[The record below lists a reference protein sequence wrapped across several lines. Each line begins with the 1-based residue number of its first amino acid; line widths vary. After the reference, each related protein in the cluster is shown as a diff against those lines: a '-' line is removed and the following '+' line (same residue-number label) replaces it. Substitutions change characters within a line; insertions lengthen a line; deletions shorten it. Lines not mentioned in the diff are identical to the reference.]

1 MNPACSTVNVRP
13 AIVSVPDRGA
23 PRFSVNRYATLPFPV
38 PIAAEATVIHG
49 TLLAAVHAHVLLVV
63 DTLTVPLPSLTATL
77 SLVGEIE

>member
-1 MNPACSTVNVRP
+1 
-13 AIVSVPDRGA
+13 
-23 PRFSVNRYATLPFPV
+23 V